1 MASPH
6 VAGVVALMQSARIA
20 AGKDPLTPTEFD
32 QLVQAGSLSAD
43 LGSQGRDDQFGYG
56 LINADLAV
64 QAALSF
70 SLNPLPPQ
78 LAVTP
83 EVIDFRANLNTSGI
97 TLSNVGDGELNILSI
112 TETPDA
118 LWLDIEPSASVGSD
132 GLGVYLLHVDRAGL
146 DEGDYTAEILI
157 SSSATNISIP
167 VNMTVSN
174 NAFAGEV
181 GDISVLLFDAELFFN
196 SNESPLV
203 GDPQVVTSTDGSFE
217 FTDIPSACYLV
228 MATTDI
234 DTDRIIFDFGEA
246 WSGYMNKSN
255 ATPLVLDADA
265 ENIDFEVAFDQLEA
279 IPTNIEHEIFPA
291 DQQPF

>member
-1 MASPH
+1 MLS
-6 VAGVVALMQSARIA
+6 VSYAL
-20 AGKDPLTPTEFD
+20 
-32 QLVQAGSLSAD
+32 
-43 LGSQGRDDQFGYG
+43 
-56 LINADLAV
+56 
-64 QAALSF
+64 
-70 SLNPLPPQ
+70 
-78 LAVTP
+78 
-83 EVIDFRANLNTSGI
+83 GI
-97 TLSNVGDGELNILSI
+97 LFATG
-112 TETPDA
+112 P
-118 LWLDIEPSASVGSD
+118 D
-132 GLGVYLLHVDRAGL
+132 GLGVYLLHVDRTGL

-157 SSSATNISIP
+157 KSGANNIRIP

-181 GDISVLLFDAELFFN
+181 GDISVLLLDADLLFN
-196 SNESPLV
+196 LNISSV
-203 GDPQVVTSTDGSFE
+203 VAGPQVVTSTDGSFE

-234 DTDRIIFDFGEA
+234 DTDRLIFDLGEA
-246 WSGYMNKSN
+246 WSGYMNKST